1 MKRRILS
8 LLLAASLWLGALP
21 AALAEAQHTPYVP
34 GELTQNLF
42 FDAFQRG
49 EGVYM
54 DVAQT
59 ITLNPETLDMSEEDA
74 ALLRAVSEV
83 MAQAQCT
90 LGAVKLED
98 GVLLDLSAQYT
109 AEEGEAQADMQLAV
123 TYDGLALTS
132 EALLPGERVTL
143 SWEALLAM
151 MGLTEEQA
159 APILALRDTTMEEL
173 LGALAA
179 QLESL
184 VDTVAAVAAP
194 YGQTVSD
201 FLAAQPVSVVEDVPA
216 DGDFPAAAQEAAI
229 IITDKALGELIVALC
244 DQLEQDATL
253 APMLSML
260 LMSAATPDEP
270 APTLA
275 EVCDAVRAQAQSM
288 TDEAYPSY
296 IICGMN
302 ADGEPLYGSLCK
314 ANAAGETLALN
325 LIARDGAP
333 ENGQSYALHAFVTS
347 AEGRYSGLYA
357 TMDAVADPD
366 DPQVV
371 ALSMAA
377 DIQDAGVN
385 LMQIALDVA
394 TSPMV
399 TAEGM
404 SGYTSGVSF
413 TMNVPDPEYGDTLV
427 TTYGSGE
434 MALTPDGGET
444 SHAVS
449 GVEFYVGDQLLELTQ
464 VEVDMLSAPG
474 GNGPTA
480 DYTERTLMPSLGMNE
495 TLVRMH
501 IYTKPY
507 APDTTLAA
515 LSLDTASE
523 EDMEALLTRAMTN
536 LDSLT
541 GTLKALLPEA
551 FVAMLEA
558 EMAAP
563 EAPADVYG
571 PSAPDSTL

>member
-8 LLLAASLWLGALP
+8 LLLAVSLWLGTLP

-42 FDAFQRG
+42 RDAFQSG

-74 ALLRAVSEV
+74 ALLRAISEV
-83 MAQAQCT
+83 MAQAQYT
-90 LGAVKLED
+90 VGAVKLED
-98 GVLLDLSAQYT
+98 GVLIDLSAQYT

-132 EALLPGERVTL
+132 KTLLPGERVTL
-143 SWEALLAM
+143 SWEALLPM

-159 APILALRDTTMEEL
+159 AQILALRDTTMEEL
-173 LGALAA
+173 LDALAA

-184 VDTVAAVAAP
+184 MDTAAAVAAP
-194 YGQTVSD
+194 YVQTVSD
-201 FLAAQPVSVVEDVPA
+201 FLAAQPVSVVENVPA
-216 DGDFPAAAQEAAI
+216 DGDFPAAAQESAI
-229 IITDKALGELIVALC
+229 IITDKALGELIVTLC
-244 DQLEQDATL
+244 DQLEQATTL

-260 LMSAATPDEP
+260 LMSTATPDAP

-275 EVCDAVRAQAQSM
+275 EVCDAIRAQAQSM

-296 IICGMN
+296 IICGLN

-314 ANAAGETLALN
+314 ANATGETLALN
-325 LIARDGAP
+325 LIAREGAP
-333 ENGQSYALHAFVTS
+333 ENGESYALHAFIS
-347 AEGRYSGLYA
+347 SPEGRYSGLYA
-357 TMDAVADPD
+357 TLVTVTDPD
-366 DPQVV
+366 DPQAVT
-371 ALSMAA
+371 LSMAA
-377 DIQDAGVN
+377 DMQDAGMN
-385 LMQIALDVA
+385 LMQTALDVA

-399 TAEGM
+399 TDEGM
-404 SGYTSGVSF
+404 SGYTSDVSF
-413 TMNVPDPEYGDTLV
+413 TLLVPDPEYGDTII

-434 MALTPDGGET
+434 MALTPDGGES
-444 SHAVS
+444 SHAIS
-449 GVEFYVGDQLLELTQ
+449 GIEFYAGDELLELSQ

-474 GNGPTA
+474 ENGPTV
-480 DYTERTLMPSLGMNE
+480 DYVESTFMPSLGMDE
-495 TLVRMH
+495 TLSRMH
-501 IYTKPY
+501 IYTKSY
-507 APDTTLAA
+507 APDTTLTV

-523 EDMEALLTRAMTN
+523 EDMEALTTRAMTN

-541 GTLKALLPEA
+541 ERLKALLPEA

-571 PSAPDSTL
+571 PAAPDSAL